1 MYAFDIS
8 VSFGRHPFASDGRTL
23 SKSSLAWT
31 ETANI
36 LCKNWL
42 SWGVGVNE
50 RAEGR
55 KEELKK
61 IGTPFANGFNMPRE
75 NMLEQEEHEE
85 KKREGCTCCGLMIC
99 SYVTS
104 VLVTCNAAWVINQ
117 LQGSEGSLYSLQN
130 DTLSVHFD
138 AVWKCGATFFYIHVQ
153 SYSWWR
159 RRSCVIAKS
168 TCAVWVPT
176 QHNAKKTCVVPHSQ
190 ELLSCFLFTV
200 RCSLE
205 DLLKGGY
212 LCFCYFFKM
221 QF

>member
-1 MYAFDIS
+1 MYAFAIA

-31 ETANI
+31 ETVNI

-55 KEELKK
+55 KEELRK
-61 IGTPFANGFNMPRE
+61 IDTPFANGFNMQRQ

-85 KKREGCTCCGLMIC
+85 KKREGCTCCGLMVS

-104 VLVTCNAAWVINQ
+104 VPVTCNAAWVINQ

-138 AVWKCGATFFYIHVQ
+138 AVWKFGATFCT
-153 SYSWWR
+153 ST
-159 RRSCVIAKS
+159 CKATTGTKS
-168 TCAVWVPT
+168 TSTARVLT
-176 QHNAKKTCVVPHSQ
+176 QHQCKKN
-190 ELLSCFLFTV
+190 SCHIHRNCCDVF
-200 RCSLE
+200 
-205 DLLKGGY
+205 
-212 LCFCYFFKM
+212 
-221 QF
+221 